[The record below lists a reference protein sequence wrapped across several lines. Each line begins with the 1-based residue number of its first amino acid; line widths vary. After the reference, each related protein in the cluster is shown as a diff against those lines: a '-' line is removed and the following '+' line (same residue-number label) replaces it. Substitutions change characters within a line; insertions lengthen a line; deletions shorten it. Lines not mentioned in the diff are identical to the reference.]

1 MNKIL
6 FAFYTFLFSV
16 FTLQVAALD
25 WDADNIPMV
34 HLQDA
39 RRYVSDPDGIMSP
52 AMRDSTDSYLRR
64 LEKEAGIQTVFVIVS
79 HVKNGDAFR
88 VAEDIGNK
96 YGVGDRKTR
105 RGLVVVVAV
114 DDKKYF
120 IAPGNGLEGD
130 LTDVD
135 CDDIAQACI
144 VRNMRA
150 GDVDE
155 AMLSTAKAVYNKFKT
170 GKTGIEGVSDDG
182 VHDVVIVILFLVVFF
197 WIVWA
202 KINHDD
208 DNHRGG
214 NNGHGRD
221 RFGGVPFIFWGNPG
235 GTSGSG
241 FSGGGSFGGGSFGG
255 GGSGGGW

>member
-1 MNKIL
+1 M
-6 FAFYTFLFSV
+6 
-16 FTLQVAALD
+16 D

-39 RRYVSDPDGIMSP
+39 RQYVCDPDGIMSP
-52 AMRDSTDSYLRR
+52 AMRDSTDSYLGR
-64 LEKEAGIQTVFVIVS
+64 LEKETGIQTVFVIVS

-182 VHDVVIVILFLVVFF
+182 PNDVVIVILFLVVFF

-208 DNHRGG
+208 DNRRGG

-235 GTSGSG
+235 GTGGSG
-241 FSGGGSFGGGSFGG
+241 FSGGGNFGGGSFGG

>member
-1 MNKIL
+1 M
-6 FAFYTFLFSV
+6 
-16 FTLQVAALD
+16 D

-39 RRYVSDPDGIMSP
+39 RRYVCDPDGIMSP
-52 AMRDSTDSYLRR
+52 AMRDSTDSYLGR
-64 LEKEAGIQTVFVIVS
+64 LEKETGIQTVFVIVS

-96 YGVGDRKTR
+96 YGVGDKKTR

-155 AMLSTAKAVYNKFKT
+155 AMLSTAKAVYNN
-170 GKTGIEGVSDDG
+170 
-182 VHDVVIVILFLVVFF
+182 L
-197 WIVWA
+197 
-202 KINHDD
+202 N
-208 DNHRGG
+208 
-214 NNGHGRD
+214 
-221 RFGGVPFIFWGNPG
+221 
-235 GTSGSG
+235 SG
-241 FSGGGSFGGGSFGG
+241 
-255 GGSGGGW
+255 

>member
-16 FTLQVAALD
+16 FTLQVAAMD

-182 VHDVVIVILFLVVFF
+182 P
-197 WIVWA
+197 
-202 KINHDD
+202 DD

-214 NNGHGRD
+214 NNGRGRD

-235 GTSGSG
+235 STGGSG